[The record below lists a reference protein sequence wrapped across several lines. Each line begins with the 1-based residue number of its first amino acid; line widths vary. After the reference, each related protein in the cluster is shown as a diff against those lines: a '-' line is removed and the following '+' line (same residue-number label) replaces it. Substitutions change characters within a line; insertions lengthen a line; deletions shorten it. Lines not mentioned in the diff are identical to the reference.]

1 MRKRNLGVVGR
12 RRIQQMKFKVRRN
25 KKSNGLNK
33 LRDKLLALN
42 KQSVSIGYF
51 KEQGLHPYA
60 GSGITYASLA
70 YIHAH
75 GHEFGYP
82 TRNIFPHIK
91 PVVGG
96 FPQQSRFFG
105 NLIKNYVQVK
115 SSYTLENLLDDVG
128 RKYQQDGKSVF
139 GNTALL
145 DDAGGS
151 NPDPLINEGHLKD
164 AFAYKTTFN
173 YKVVTN
179 G

>member
-12 RRIQQMKFKVRRN
+12 RRIQQMKFKVRWN

-51 KEQGLHPYA
+51 KEQGLHPTA
-60 GSGITYASLA
+60 DMPYASLA

-82 TRNIFPHIK
+82 TRAIFPHMK
-91 PVVGG
+91 PVVGSY
-96 FPQQSRFFG
+96 PEQSRFFR
-105 NLIKNYVQVK
+105 NLLKNYVKVK

-128 RKYQQDGKSVF
+128 RKYRQDGKNVF

-145 DDAGGS
+145 PVTN
-151 NPDPLINEGHLKD
+151 NPTPLIDEGYLKD

>member
-1 MRKRNLGVVGR
+1 
-12 RRIQQMKFKVRRN
+12 MKITVRRN
-25 KKSNGLNK
+25 KNNNGLK
-33 LRDKLLALN
+33 ELRDKLVKLHN
-42 KQSVSIGYF
+42 QSASIGYF

-70 YIHAH
+70 WIHAH

-96 FPQQSRFFG
+96 FPAQAAFFKR
-105 NLIKNYVQVK
+105 LLKRHIQIK
-115 SSYTLENLLDDVG
+115 SSYTLENLLSDIG
-128 RKYQQDGKSVF
+128 KKYRDNGKNIF
-139 GNTALL
+139 GNTAYLNNS
-145 DDAGGS
+145 GGA
-151 NPDPLINEGHLKD
+151 NPDPLINEGHLKN

-173 YKVVTN
+173 YKVVAN